1 MVFSEQII
9 PFSENLKYKYEA
21 KSDLINEWVNKGI
34 KFIRVV
40 YDEEKD
46 DIIHFS
52 GTSSNNSNIIN
63 PTFQDLY
70 ELMEKKNDN
79 NLSILKSLYNKVEP
93 DLLLTIINKPKLVNN
108 EYLKN
113 LLSESNGYLIYNH
126 QFENFVTKNMGLDT
140 QQSWELRRS
149 WNKKLIKE
157 RERLIQSES
166 FYLIEGRMPQY
177 FVYCKENN

>member
-70 ELMEKKNDN
+70 ELMEKKN
-79 NLSILKSLYNKVEP
+79 EP
-93 DLLLTIINKPKLVNN
+93 DLLLTIINKPKLVKN

>member
-1 MVFSEQII
+1 MIFLEQII

-21 KSDLINEWVNKGI
+21 KTDLINEWIGKGI

-46 DIIHFS
+46 DVIHFS
-52 GTSSNNSNIIN
+52 GTSSNNSTIIN

-70 ELMEKKNDN
+70 ELMVKKNDN

-93 DLLLTIINKPKLVNN
+93 DLLLNIINTPKMVKT
-108 EYLKN
+108 EYLIN
-113 LLSESNGYLIYNH
+113 LLSESNGYMIYHH
-126 QFENFVTKNMGLDT
+126 QFEDFVTKYMGLDIK
-140 QQSWELRRS
+140 QSMELRRS

-157 RERLIQSES
+157 RERLMQNET

-177 FVYCKENN
+177 FVFNKVF

>member
-1 MVFSEQII
+1 MMFVEQII

-21 KSDLINEWVNKGI
+21 KSDLINEWIGKGI
-34 KFIRVV
+34 KFIRIV
-40 YDEEKD
+40 YDEEKH

-70 ELMEKKNDN
+70 ELMIKKNDN

-93 DLLLTIINKPKLVNN
+93 DLILTIINKPKLVKN

-113 LLSESNGYLIYNH
+113 LLSESNGYLIYHH
-126 QFENFVTKNMGLDT
+126 QFEDFVTKNMGLDT
-140 QQSWELRRS
+140 KQSLELRRS
-149 WNKKLIKE
+149 WNKKLIKQ
-157 RERLIQSES
+157 REKLIQNDS

-177 FVYCKENN
+177 FVFKKVF

>member
-93 DLLLTIINKPKLVNN
+93 ELLLNIINKPKMVKTQ
-108 EYLKN
+108 YLIN
-113 LLSESNGYLIYNH
+113 LLSESNGYMIYHH
-126 QFENFVTKNMGLDT
+126 QFEDFVRMHMSLDLK
-140 QQSWELRRS
+140 QSLELRRS

-157 RERLIQSES
+157 RERPMQNET

-177 FVYCKENN
+177 FVFNKVF